1 MSSVDSEPG
10 ALDGLL
16 LECLPFV
23 LKAETRRGGDEVR
36 LRSFND
42 EAFFRQGMSI
52 PRRLGRMVEAAS
64 GGQLAVRAASSAL
77 ADKGGIGA
85 LVGEVYFVRCSP
97 EVPDD
102 EPVTVPTDDMILFVI
117 NRYRK
122 LLTVN
127 ARIQPLEAIEAELV
141 RQATERDAL
150 REAERI
156 SGENARLRQEETSA
170 ELARMVER
178 IEQLLEHSD
187 SVEAAKRWRSMQSR
201 LNVHHGVI
209 TLPDLLD
216 LCHMLG
222 TDLATLA
229 TPSSVLTE

>member
-1 MSSVDSEPG
+1 MGDFLFEHPTLTVAPSPIITYSKNVASRWSDLGICLMNLEGIEMSSVDNEPG

-36 LRSFND
+36 LRSFNE

-64 GGQLAVRAASSAL
+64 GGQLTVRAASSAL

-117 NRYRK
+117 NRHRK

-170 ELARMVER
+170 ELA
-178 IEQLLEHSD
+178 
-187 SVEAAKRWRSMQSR
+187 
-201 LNVHHGVI
+201 
-209 TLPDLLD
+209 
-216 LCHMLG
+216 
-222 TDLATLA
+222 TLA
-229 TPSSVLTE
+229 TPSSVQTE